1 MAVTTYDQ
9 VDCILDAWAQS
20 HPNLDLSTKDVT
32 FRIQQLATHIDAEA
46 TPILEQLGLK
56 PGIFALSAILHRQGH
71 PHESSPR
78 ALAAQLNMS
87 SGGMSNLL
95 DRAEDLGFIARM
107 PDPVDGRSIIVKL
120 TTFGQTTLEHALQR
134 QTEQEQALM
143 AHLTRREQATLTQ
156 LLRKLLGAAE
166 HQKAQALSTGPASQR
181 YEASHHRLGQSTPAS
196 SEVAQTQASPVN
208 AAKTMVGVPYP
219 ANV

>member
-1 MAVTTYDQ
+1 MTVTTYDQ
-9 VDCILDAWAQS
+9 VDGILDSWAQS
-20 HPNLDLSTKDVT
+20 HPALDLSTKDVT
-32 FRIQQLATHIDAEA
+32 FRIQQLAAHLEGEA

-95 DRAEDLGFIARM
+95 DRAEDLRFVTRM
-107 PDPVDGRSIIVKL
+107 PDPVDGRSVIVKL
-120 TTFGQTTLEHALQR
+120 TSFGQATLEKALQR

-143 AHLTRREQATLTQ
+143 DHLTRREQATLTQ

-166 HQKAQALSTGPASQR
+166 QQKAQDLATGRAAALYRTAHNDQAQSETAQDKVTQTSV
-181 YEASHHRLGQSTPAS
+181 SSVTLGAPYS
-196 SEVAQTQASPVN
+196 SN
-208 AAKTMVGVPYP
+208 L
-219 ANV
+219 